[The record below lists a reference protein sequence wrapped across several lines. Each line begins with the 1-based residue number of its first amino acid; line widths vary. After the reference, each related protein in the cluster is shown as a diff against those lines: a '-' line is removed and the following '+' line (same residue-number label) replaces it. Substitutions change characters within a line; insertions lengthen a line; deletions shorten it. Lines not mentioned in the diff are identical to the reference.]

1 MSYIIK
7 ILLPNLTDNKWSYG
21 SPFTFFRAYGT
32 YANCVIPAIPFFFL
46 VGLYYL
52 KDNQNDM
59 KRYIKGSIY
68 TFTLYVSFL
77 LILYF
82 SYNVSNDLIVSSII
96 SILFYLLFLFIIWNF
111 I

>member
-1 MSYIIK
+1 MDITNYLYYFIFGGTIFTLLKHFTQNNNIK
-7 ILLPNLTDNKWSYG
+7 LC
-21 SPFTFFRAYGT
+21 
-32 YANCVIPAIPFFFL
+32 CVIPAIPFFFL

-52 KDNQNDM
+52 KDNQKDM